1 MTSMHQAENPSHS
14 PMLLTFEQKTLSHV
28 VNPGEGPLLH
38 ESHMYGSAG
47 DRYTAAL
54 RVGWGG
60 AWVGGCIH
68 RQQARKSGGEMEPP
82 SPSTGKLAPVKSA
95 CEERL

>member
-1 MTSMHQAENPSHS
+1 MHQAENPSNS
-14 PMLLTFEQKTLSHV
+14 PVLQSFEQKTLSHV
-28 VNPGEGPLLH
+28 VTPGEGPLLH
-38 ESHMYGSAG
+38 KSYIRLSAG
-47 DRYTAAL
+47 DTAGAL

>member
-1 MTSMHQAENPSHS
+1 MSSTPVRGPCYMN
-14 PMLLTFEQKTLSHV
+14 LTYAI
-28 VNPGEGPLLH
+28 
-38 ESHMYGSAG
+38 YGSAG
-47 DRYTAAL
+47 DTAAL